1 VTKNAGPS
9 TLQKQAN
16 QSKTALVM
24 SRLRTFGAWLFCPYR
39 RVMIKIVPHRAE
51 SIYKLELSHRHLA
64 LAGIT
69 MMIVCMVLLVSH
81 VADVRAAEARMRAL
95 QALETRQRQE
105 LSAFSKQTTILWQ
118 RVGKLQR
125 DNDEIHRLT
134 RVIVPK
140 VNAPAVTAPRK
151 AATGAPRQVS
161 VLHSSFKNAQSTGNQ
176 LSVWKR
182 MSLWL
187 HSIAGLDSLGFAAEA
202 AQLSSLTNAVDKT
215 GEETA
220 ALESGIRP
228 VAEAKIAAEL
238 AHERYLA
245 AIPSIWPTLGYISS
259 GFGFRSYPDYGFHA
273 GLDIVNDYGAPVYAT
288 ANGMVVEAGWHG
300 GFGYRIVIDHGN
312 GLQSMYAHNSRLLV
326 SGGEVVKKGQQ
337 IALVGSTGFATGPH
351 VHYQLELWGKP
362 VDPTPYLSGSVK
374 DVALTP

>member
-1 VTKNAGPS
+1 
-9 TLQKQAN
+9 
-16 QSKTALVM
+16 M
-24 SRLRTFGAWLFCPYR
+24 SRLRKFGAWLFCPYR
-39 RVMIKIVPHRAE
+39 RVLITIVPHRAE

-69 MMIVCMVLLVSH
+69 IVIVCMVLLVSH

-95 QALETRQRQE
+95 QTLETRQRQE

-134 RVIVPK
+134 RVVVPK
-140 VNAPAVTAPRK
+140 AKAPAATAPRK
-151 AATGAPRQVS
+151 AATGAPRQVGVS
-161 VLHSSFKNAQSTGNQ
+161 KNEFKDEQTGGSQ
-176 LSVWKR
+176 LSVWHK

-187 HSIAGLDSLGFAAEA
+187 HSIAGLDSLGFTAEA
-202 AQLSSLTNAVDKT
+202 AQLSSLTSAVEET
-215 GEETA
+215 GQQTA

-238 AHERYLA
+238 ARERDLA

-288 ANGMVVEAGWHG
+288 ASGVVIEAGWHG
-300 GFGYRIVIDHGN
+300 GFGYRIIIDHGN

-326 SGGEVVKKGQQ
+326 SGGDVVKKGQQ
-337 IALVGSTGFATGPH
+337 IATVGSTGFATGPH

-374 DVALTP
+374 VVALTP